1 MNNEITMNVSLMA
14 RSKES
19 KGIYVEFK
27 DGNKHCEIV
36 VPGVKI
42 INNSGFTPDEL
53 KTLADYVK
61 NDIDHIYEIAKSID
75 PVKNFLNLK

>member
-1 MNNEITMNVSLMA
+1 MNVSLMA
-14 RSKES
+14 RSKDS

-27 DGNKHCEIV
+27 DGKKRCEIV

-53 KTLADYVK
+53 KTLVDYVK
-61 NDIDHIYEIAKSID
+61 NDIDHIYSIAKSID